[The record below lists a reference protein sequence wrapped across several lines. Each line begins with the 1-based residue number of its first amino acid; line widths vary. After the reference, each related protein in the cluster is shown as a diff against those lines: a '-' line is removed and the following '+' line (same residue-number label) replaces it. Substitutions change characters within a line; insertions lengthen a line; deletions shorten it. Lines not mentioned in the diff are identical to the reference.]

1 MRERGGVNERQKERV
16 RERERDNMKV
26 EGGLN
31 RKKCQGRKIKGKV
44 KGG

>member
-16 RERERDNMKV
+16 SERDNMKV

>member
-16 RERERDNMKV
+16 RERDNMKV

-31 RKKCQGRKIKGKV
+31 RKKCQGRKIRGKV